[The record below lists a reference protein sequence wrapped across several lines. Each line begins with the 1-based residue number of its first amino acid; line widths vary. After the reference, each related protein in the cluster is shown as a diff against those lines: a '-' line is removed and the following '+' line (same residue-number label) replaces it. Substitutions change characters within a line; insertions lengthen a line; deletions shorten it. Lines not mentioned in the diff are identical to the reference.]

1 MPSGPSV
8 AGIERTLSVESMVG
22 ADRSADTAAMRIGLL
37 LYEGVDV
44 IDTGGPYEVFLTAS
58 RLAARTGAEPPFEVV
73 TLTPD
78 GGPVTAYGGLGLT
91 PHAAATADD
100 LALDAVLVPGTI
112 DVDAALKDEALM
124 DAVRALTADA
134 ALTTSVCT
142 GAFLLADAGVLAG
155 RPWTTHWED
164 VDALAARLGPDRG
177 ADAEVGAD
185 PDRGADTDVGARR
198 GVRWVDDGDL
208 VTAAGLTSGIAMALH
223 LVDRFAGRDLAER
236 TARQLD
242 HPWSPDP

>member
-1 MPSGPSV
+1 MAAQAVVPRP
-8 AGIERTLSVESMVG
+8 ERPE
-22 ADRSADTAAMRIGLL
+22 TAVMRIGLL

-58 RLAARTGAEPPFEVV
+58 RLASRAGEDPPFDVV

-78 GGPVTAYGGLGLT
+78 GGPVTAYGGLGLI
-91 PHAAATADD
+91 PQAAASDPD

-112 DVDAALKDEALM
+112 DIDAAAGDGQLM
-124 DAVRALTADA
+124 AAVRTLTAGA

-142 GAFLLADAGVLAG
+142 GAFLLAEVGVLTG

-164 VDALAARLGPDRG
+164 VDDLAARLGSPGGPD
-177 ADAEVGAD
+177 E
-185 PDRGADTDVGARR
+185 GARR
-198 GVRWVDDGDL
+198 GVRWVDDGEV
-208 VTAAGLTSGIAMALH
+208 VTSAGLASGIAMALH
-223 LVDRFAGRDLAER
+223 LVDRFAGRELAER

-242 HPWSPDP
+242 HPWTPDP